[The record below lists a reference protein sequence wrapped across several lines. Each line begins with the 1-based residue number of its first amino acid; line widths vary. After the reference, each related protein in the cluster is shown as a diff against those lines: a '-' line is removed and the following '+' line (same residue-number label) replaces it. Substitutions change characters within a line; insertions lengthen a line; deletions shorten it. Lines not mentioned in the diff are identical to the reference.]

1 MGAKRSSSLD
11 VSVGHRPEQGQT
23 HAEMIFDDID
33 VFATLMS
40 ASLPSLSTFVDSCSA
55 MNRQASLQA
64 SLDIISVRFR
74 LDLVSLLTGI
84 R

>member
-1 MGAKRSSSLD
+1 MCQ
-11 VSVGHRPEQGQT
+11 SVIGPEQGQT
-23 HAEMIFDDID
+23 HAEMIFDDMD

-40 ASLPSLSTFVDSCSA
+40 ASLPSLSTFVDNCSA

-64 SLDIISVRFR
+64 SLNAISIHSR

-84 R
+84 Q